1 MNQRAL
7 ILTTLLALGSLGACS
22 SAGTT
27 SSTSSGGSGG
37 GASTSSSSVT
47 SSAASSGTG
56 GAGTGGHG
64 GAGTG
69 GAGTG
74 GAGTGGQA
82 AFALTSTGFTEG
94 AAIPAKYACAGA
106 NVSPDLAW
114 TAGPPPG
121 TKSYAVVFTDKSN
134 NLIHWVIWDIPFAEA
149 ALPEHVANVANPPT
163 PAGAKQVKSY
173 DNQTFGYLGPC
184 PPSQHTYEFAV
195 HALDVATLSNVT
207 TASARK
213 DVAAEIAA
221 HEVGAATLSG
231 TFTP

>member
-22 SAGTT
+22 SGDTT
-27 SSTSSGGSGG
+27 SVTSSSSGSGG
-37 GASTSSSSVT
+37 AASTSSSSVT

-74 GAGTGGQA
+74 GQV

-114 TAGPPPG
+114 TPGPPPA

-134 NLIHWVIWDIPFAEA
+134 NLIHWVIWDIPFAST
-149 ALPEHVANVANPPT
+149 ALPEHVANAATPPT

-195 HALDVATLSNVT
+195 HALDVDTLPNVT

-213 DVAAEIAA
+213 DVAAEIAG
-221 HEVGAATLSG
+221 HEVGVATLSG